1 MLAKMVMSVKAK
13 RNMKIA
19 NMMNQLEAMVVMVA
33 VVVVK
38 QNAGGMA
45 RRKRKAIWTKCH
57 G

>member
-13 RNMKIA
+13 RNMKIV
-19 NMMNQLEAMVVMVA
+19 NMMNQLEAMVVM

-45 RRKRKAIWTKCH
+45 RRKRKATWTKCH